1 MVVLKVCLLM
11 FWLLIIPMCMGLFV
25 LNFLPLTKR
34 TIGISYICGYL
45 LSFAAFEIVAIPC
58 MITVQYGAF
67 KLCSRIF
74 AVVEIFFALAGIF
87 VTIKRV
93 RGMINAGIAPKFSED
108 FRGRRWKTFIN
119 LTFQGEER
127 VEPSA
132 IMNPRTDVRVMKYQY
147 SRESIIFWI
156 FFFAIVIFQL
166 VMAVV
171 MAPFDGDDAYYVVE
185 TLLAQQADVMNTIL
199 PYTGSS
205 TSLDLRHALAV
216 FTMWEAFIAK
226 MCGIHATIVC
236 HTILPLFLLPLVY
249 TVYLEIGRVLL
260 RGRQELLPVYMIFM
274 ALFQMFGNTSIYTK
288 ETFLM
293 MRTWQGKSMVAN
305 FIIPMIL
312 WLFLS
317 MFEDCRKPG
326 YLWKEET
333 SGGARLVRNSAFVVL
348 FMVSMA
354 AGIMSSMGI
363 MFACGFI
370 GLMSLA
376 LLIYTKDIKVIP
388 KAALSVMPCVI
399 YLLIY
404 MSI

>member
-1 MVVLKVCLLM
+1 MVVLKVCLLI
-11 FWLLIIPMCMGLFV
+11 FWLFIIPMCMGLFV
-25 LNFLPLTKR
+25 LGFLPLTKR

-45 LSFAAFEIVAIPC
+45 LSFAAFEVVAIPC

-67 KLCSRIF
+67 KVCARIF
-74 AVVEIFFALAGIF
+74 AVLEIFFALAGVF

-93 RGMINAGIAPKFSED
+93 RGTINAGLAPKFRED
-108 FRGRRWKTFIN
+108 FRGKRWKTFIN

-147 SRESIIFWI
+147 STESIIFWGL
-156 FFFAIVIFQL
+156 FFTILIFQL

-226 MCGIHATIVC
+226 MCGVHATIVC
-236 HTILPLFLLPLVY
+236 HSVLPLFLLPLIY
-249 TVYLEIGRVLL
+249 IVYLEIGRVLL
-260 RGRQELLPVYMIFM
+260 GGKQELLPIYMIFI

-312 WLFLS
+312 WLFLG

-363 MFACGFI
+363 MFASGFI
-370 GLMSLA
+370 GLLSLA
-376 LLIYTKDIKVIP
+376 LLIYTRDIKIIP
-388 KAALSVMPCVI
+388 KAALSVVPCVI

-404 MSI
+404 MSM

>member
-1 MVVLKVCLLM
+1 MVVLKVCLLI

-45 LSFAAFEIVAIPC
+45 LSFAAFELVAIPC

-67 KLCSRIF
+67 KLCARIF
-74 AVVEIFFALAGIF
+74 EVVEIFFALAGVF

-93 RGMINAGIAPKFSED
+93 RGTINAGLAPKFRED
-108 FRGRRWKTFIN
+108 FRGKRWKTFIN

-147 SRESIIFWI
+147 STESIIFWVI
-156 FFFAIVIFQL
+156 FFAILIFQL

-226 MCGIHATIVC
+226 MCGVHATIVC
-236 HTILPLFLLPLVY
+236 HTVLPLFLLPLIY

-260 RGRQELLPVYMIFM
+260 GGKQELLPIYMIFI

-312 WLFLS
+312 WLFLG

-363 MFACGFI
+363 MFASGFI
-370 GLMSLA
+370 GLLSLA
-376 LLIYTKDIKVIP
+376 LLIYTRDIKIIP
-388 KAALSVMPCVI
+388 KAALSVAPCVI

-404 MSI
+404 MSM